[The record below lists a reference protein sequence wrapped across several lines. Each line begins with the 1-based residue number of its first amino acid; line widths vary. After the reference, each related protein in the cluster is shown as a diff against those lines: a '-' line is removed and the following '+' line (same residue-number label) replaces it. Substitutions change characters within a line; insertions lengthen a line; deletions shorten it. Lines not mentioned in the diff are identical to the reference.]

1 MKIAVIIVGH
11 QNSGKTATLKEI
23 GRKHANK
30 NPQRTMAGWRILS
43 LYPDSFHALALHAY
57 FVPASPSEA
66 NKRLYTRFENWAP
79 EVLFLAEQINGQH
92 YLDTFNFLKE
102 KGYLVLRYDIVNQS
116 GDDIWERFDLKN
128 EKLKLDA
135 RVDLIMNDVKNQIGI
150 NYFGSK

>member
-1 MKIAVIIVGH
+1 MRIAVVIVGQ

-43 LYPDSFHALALHAY
+43 LFPDSFHALALHAY
-57 FVPASPSEA
+57 FVPASPTET
-66 NKRLYTRFENWAP
+66 NFKLEDRFKDWKP
-79 EVLFLAEQINGQH
+79 EVLFVAEQINGENFIS
-92 YLDTFNFLKE
+92 TFDFLKKE
-102 KGYLVLRYDIVNQS
+102 DYKIL
-116 GDDIWERFDLKN
+116 RFDLTNQIGFGIWDRFDHDSAKS
-128 EKLKLDA
+128 KLDA